1 MKEWMRYKNKIAV
14 LLSIVML
21 VGLVPVLPGHI
32 QEVQAA
38 AYSVEIVNPRDS
50 HMTKTID
57 SGAASQTVLTG
68 AMTPVIYR
76 ADAGYYF
83 PDDYQ
88 AVEGYGIK
96 VARNGNSYS
105 EIIISGTPTDNVTI
119 ELNAAKEKEKQE
131 KPRTDVVYGGY
142 GVILGTTTAMEFAR
156 TSNST
161 VWFDCTKDSTDAD
174 AGVWYVRLKETDT
187 KKASEPV
194 HVNVHQKTTP
204 VTPKY
209 KVTITAPLGAIRDSS
224 SGAAIQENLSGA
236 MTSVIYKA
244 GAGYYFPA
252 DYGTMF
258 GNKNGITVTWNSH
271 NQITVS
277 GKPTG
282 NTAITLPAL
291 SVKAE
296 QQIPQ
301 VTGGIL
307 KISGTTTAMEYASS
321 PTATNWKTCGEGET
335 VVSAGTWYVR
345 YKETDTKK
353 AGTPAAVTASPQT
366 PENPDNPD
374 NPDEPDNPEE
384 PDNPDDPDDPSDL
397 GYSVIIN
404 NPSGSHITMRS
415 VSGSD
420 YQTGLTGAMATV
432 TYIANAGYYFPEDYS
447 IGPVNGIHV
456 TRKSDTWLT
465 VWGIPTADT
474 RITLIPAES
483 VDTRPY
489 KVTIHNG
496 TGSGEYAVGKEV
508 SITANAPEAGKKFD
522 KWRVIKGNVTLEN
535 SQKAT
540 TKFTMHSGDVE
551 IIAEYAGGQT
561 TPGGS
566 TGNDAP
572 GTDGEAQLP
581 AKETIENNGVVLN
594 QKLKVKWKGKGL
606 TVKWGKIAKADGYDI
621 FAVEYGKELT
631 DKNMV
636 KTVKGENQTS
646 ATISKVNKKK
656 LSTAGSYSIK
666 VKAYQMINGKK
677 VYIAD
682 GITLH
687 ITGKVNRTYTNVKSI
702 KLSKKSFVL
711 KKGKTAKI
719 KASIVKQDKKKK
731 LLPKSRLSYQTTNKK
746 VATVNKS
753 GKIKAVKK
761 GTCYIYV
768 TASNGVKAKVKV
780 RVK

>member
-1 MKEWMRYKNKIAV
+1 MKKWMEYKNRIAV

-21 VGLVPVLPGHI
+21 VGLVPVLPGRM

-38 AYSVEIVNPRDS
+38 GYIVEIVNPRDS
-50 HMTKTID
+50 HITKTID
-57 SGAASQTVLTG
+57 SGAAKQTVLTG
-68 AMTPVIYR
+68 AMTEVVYR

-88 AVEGYGIK
+88 AVSGYGIK

-105 EIIISGTPTDNVTI
+105 EIVISGTPTASVTI
-119 ELNAAKEKEKQE
+119 TLNAAKEKEEQE
-131 KPRTDVVYGGY
+131 KPGTDVVYGGY

-156 TSNST
+156 TSNSA

-174 AGVWYVRLKETDT
+174 TGVWYVRLKETDT

-209 KVTITAPLGAIRDSS
+209 KVTITAPIGAIRELA
-224 SGAAIQENLSGA
+224 SGSATQENLSGA
-236 MTSVIYKA
+236 MTDVIYRS
-244 GAGYYFPA
+244 GTGYYFPA
-252 DYGTMF
+252 DYGTRF

-271 NQITVS
+271 NQITIS
-277 GKPTG
+277 GKPTD

-296 QQIPQ
+296 QQTPQ

-321 PTATNWKTCGEGET
+321 PAAINWKACNEGET

-353 AGTPAAVTASPQT
+353 AGLPATAMVSPQT

-374 NPDEPDNPEE
+374 K
-384 PDNPDDPDDPSDL
+384 PDNPDTPENPDDPSDL

-420 YQTGLTGAMATV
+420 YQTGLIGAMEVV
-432 TYIANAGYYFPEDYS
+432 TYIANAGYYFPENYS

-496 TGSGEYAVGKEV
+496 TGSGEYAAGKEV
-508 SITANAPEAGKKFD
+508 AITANSPEAGKKFD
-522 KWRVIKGNVTLEN
+522 KWRVIRGNVTLEN

-551 IIAEYAGGQT
+551 IIAEYQT
-561 TPGGS
+561 MSGGS
-566 TGNDAP
+566 TGNNDP
-572 GTDGEAQLP
+572 GTDGEVQIP
-581 AKETIENNGVVLN
+581 AKEMIENNGVVLA
-594 QKLKVKWKGKGL
+594 QKLKTNWKENGL

-621 FAVEYGKELT
+621 FAVEYGRKLT

-636 KTVKGENQTS
+636 KSVKGENKTS
-646 ATISKVNKKK
+646 TVISKVNQKK
-656 LSTAGSYSIK
+656 LNTASSYSIK
-666 VKAYQMINGKK
+666 VKAYRTINGKK

-682 GITLH
+682 GIMLH
-687 ITGKVNRTYTNVKSI
+687 IAGKDNRIYTNVKSI

-719 KASIVKQDKKKK
+719 KASAVKQDKKKK

>member
-1 MKEWMRYKNKIAV
+1 MKKWMGYKNRIAV

-21 VGLVPVLPGHI
+21 IGLVPVLPGRMS
-32 QEVQAA
+32 EVQAA
-38 AYSVEIVNPRDS
+38 GYIVEIVNPRDS
-50 HMTKTID
+50 HITKTID
-57 SGAASQTVLTG
+57 SGAAKQTVLTG
-68 AMTPVIYR
+68 AMTEVVYR

-88 AVEGYGIK
+88 AVSGYGIK
-96 VARNGNSYS
+96 VARKGNSYS
-105 EIIISGTPTDNVTI
+105 EIVISGTPTASVTI
-119 ELNAAKEKEKQE
+119 TLNAAKEKEKQE
-131 KPRTDVVYGGY
+131 KPGTDAVYGGY

-156 TSNST
+156 TSNSS
-161 VWFDCTKDSTDAD
+161 VWFNCTKDSTDAE

-194 HVNVHQKTTP
+194 HVNVHQKITP
-204 VTPKY
+204 ETPKY

-236 MTSVIYKA
+236 MTNVIYKA
-244 GAGYYFPA
+244 GTGYYFPV
-252 DYGTMF
+252 DYGTRF
-258 GNKNGITVTWNSH
+258 GNKNGITVTWNSY

-282 NTAITLPAL
+282 NTSITLPAL
-291 SVKAE
+291 SVKTE
-296 QQIPQ
+296 QQVPQ
-301 VTGGIL
+301 VMGGVL

-321 PTATNWKTCGEGET
+321 PDAADWKTCTKGET

-345 YKETDTKK
+345 YKETETQK
-353 AGTPAAVTASPQT
+353 AGAQASVTVSPQT

-374 NPDEPDNPEE
+374 NPDNPENPDNP
-384 PDNPDDPDDPSDL
+384 DKPDDPDDPAGL

-420 YQTGLTGAMATV
+420 YQTGLTGAMAAV
-432 TYIANAGYYFPEDYS
+432 TYIANAGYYFPENYS
-447 IGPVNGIHV
+447 IGPVNGVHV

-474 RITLIPAES
+474 RITLLPAES

-496 TGSGEYAVGKEV
+496 SGSGEYAVGKEV
-508 SITANAPEAGKKFD
+508 VITANPPEAGKKF
-522 KWRVIKGNVTLEN
+522 KQWRVIKGNITLEN
-535 SQKAT
+535 SQKAA
-540 TKFTMHSGDVE
+540 TKFTMHPGEVE
-551 IIAEYAGGQT
+551 IIAEYTGGQT
-561 TPGGS
+561 TPGGN
-566 TGNDAP
+566 TGNDIP
-572 GTDGEAQLP
+572 GINGEVQIPTA
-581 AKETIENNGVVLN
+581 ETIDNNGVVLS
-594 QKLKVKWKGKGL
+594 QKIKTSWKENGL

-621 FAVEYGKELT
+621 FAVEYGRKLT
-631 DKNMV
+631 DRNMV
-636 KTVKGENQTS
+636 KSVKGENKTS
-646 ATISKVNKKK
+646 AVISKVNQKK
-656 LSTAGSYSIK
+656 LNTAGSYSIK
-666 VKAYQMINGKK
+666 VKAYRMIKGKK

-687 ITGKVNRTYTNVKSI
+687 IAGKENRTYTNVKSI
-702 KLSKKSFVL
+702 KCSKTSFVL
-711 KKGKTAKI
+711 KKGKTARI
-719 KASIVKQDKKKK
+719 KAGIVKQDKKKK
-731 LLPKSRLSYQTTNKK
+731 LLPKSRLAYQTTNKK

>member
-1 MKEWMRYKNKIAV
+1 MKKWMRYKNRIAV

-21 VGLVPVLPGHI
+21 AGLVPVLPGRM
-32 QEVQAA
+32 QEVRAA
-38 AYSVEIVNPRDS
+38 GYIVEIVNPKNS
-50 HMTKTID
+50 HITKTIN
-57 SGAASQTVLTG
+57 SGAAKQTVLSG
-68 AMTPVIYR
+68 AMTEVIYR

-83 PDDYQ
+83 PDNYQ
-88 AVEGYGIK
+88 AVAGYGIK

-105 EIIISGTPTDNVTI
+105 EIVISGTPTASVTI

-131 KPRTDVVYGGY
+131 KPGTDVVYGGY

-156 TSNST
+156 TSTSA
-161 VWFDCTKDSTDAD
+161 VWFDCSKDSTDAE
-174 AGVWYVRLKETDT
+174 AGIWYVRLKETDT

-204 VTPKY
+204 VVPKY

-244 GAGYYFPA
+244 GTGYYFPE
-252 DYGTMF
+252 DYGTRF

-282 NTAITLPAL
+282 NTSITLPAL

-301 VTGGIL
+301 VMGGIL

-321 PTATNWKTCGEGET
+321 PDAADWKTCTEGET
-335 VVSAGTWYVR
+335 VVIAGTWYVR
-345 YKETDTKK
+345 YKETNTQK
-353 AGTPAAVTASPQT
+353 AGAVATVTVSPQS
-366 PENPDNPD
+366 PEKPDNPD
-374 NPDEPDNPEE
+374 KPDNPEK
-384 PDNPDDPDDPSDL
+384 PDDPDDPSDL

-420 YQTGLTGAMATV
+420 YQTGLTGAMAAV
-432 TYIANAGYYFPEDYS
+432 TYIANAGYYFPENYS
-447 IGPVNGIHV
+447 IGPVNGVHV

-465 VWGIPTADT
+465 EWGIPTADT
-474 RITLIPAES
+474 RITLMPAES
-483 VDTRPY
+483 VDTHPY

-496 TGSGEYAVGKEV
+496 TGSGEYAVGTEV
-508 SITANAPEAGKKFD
+508 AITANPPEAGKKFNQ
-522 KWRVIKGNVTLEN
+522 WRVIKGNVTLEN
-535 SQKAT
+535 SQKAA
-540 TKFTMHSGDVE
+540 TKFTMHSGEVE
-551 IIAEYAGGQT
+551 IIAEYTGGQT

-566 TGNDAP
+566 TGNDIP
-572 GTDGEAQLP
+572 GINGEVQIP
-581 AKETIENNGVVLN
+581 AKETIDNNGVILS
-594 QKLKVKWKGKGL
+594 QKIKTSWKESGL

-621 FAVEYGKELT
+621 FAVEYGRKLT
-631 DKNMV
+631 DKNLV
-636 KTVKGENQTS
+636 KSVKGENKTS
-646 ATISKVNKKK
+646 TVISKVGQKK
-656 LSTAGSYSIK
+656 LNTAGSYSIR
-666 VKAYQMINGKK
+666 VKAYRMIKGKK

-682 GITLH
+682 GMTLH
-687 ITGKVNRTYTNVKSI
+687 IAGKGNRTYTNVKSI
-702 KLSKKSFVL
+702 KISKKSFVL
-711 KKGKTAKI
+711 KKGKTARI
-719 KASIVKQDKKKK
+719 KASVVKQDKKKK
-731 LLPKSRLSYQTTNKK
+731 LLPKSRLAYQTTNKK
-746 VATVNKS
+746 IATVNKS
-753 GKIKAVKK
+753 GKIKAMKK

-768 TASNGVKAKVKV
+768 TACNGVKAKVKV
-780 RVK
+780 KVK